1 MAEKKETIMHLTEK
15 LMNIQVELKAPKN
28 QYNSFG
34 KYKYRNIE
42 DIQEALKPLL
52 NKYCVALTLSD
63 EIVEVGGRVYV
74 KATARLIDCIS
85 DEVIET
91 TAYARESSDKKGMD
105 DAQIT
110 GATSSYARK
119 YCVSGLMLLDDT
131 QDVDS
136 EEYQQA
142 QKKETKKATAPKKEE
157 KAAEQVPNPTPE
169 QVPSRALLRKF
180 CQDFNVNPNIIVQVC
195 NLRQDSTE
203 QEWADALEYAK
214 ATYGG

>member
-1 MAEKKETIMHLTEK
+1 MADKKEVMHLTEK

-42 DIQEALKPLL
+42 DIQEAIKPLL
-52 NKYCVALTLSD
+52 DKYCVALTLSD

-85 DEVIET
+85 GEVIET

-119 YCVSGLMLLDDT
+119 YCVSGMMLLDDT
-131 QDVDS
+131 KDPDT
-136 EEYQQA
+136 EEYQTE
-142 QKKETKKATAPKKEE
+142 QKKETKKSATPKKVQ
-157 KAAEQVPNPTPE
+157 AAEQVPNPTAE
-169 QVPSRALLRKF
+169 QVPSRALLRQF
-180 CQDFNVNPNIIVQVC
+180 CKDYNVNPNLIVQVC

-203 QEWADALEYAK
+203 QEWADALEYAR

>member
-136 EEYQQA
+136 EAYQQA

>member
-1 MAEKKETIMHLTEK
+1 MTDITSLRSK

-52 NKYCVALTLSD
+52 KKYDVALILAD

-74 KATARLIDCIS
+74 KATAKLIDC
-85 DEVIET
+85 DTNKVIET
-91 TAYARESSDKKGMD
+91 SAYAREADDKKGMD
-105 DAQIT
+105 SAQVT

-131 QDVDS
+131 QDVDT
-136 EEYQQA
+136 EAYQA
-142 QKKETKKATAPKKEE
+142 EQKKKSSPKKAAVQAPS
-157 KAAEQVPNPTPE
+157 AEPYEVKTE
-169 QVPSRALLRKF
+169 SVSSRTLLREF
-180 CQDFNVNPNIIVQVC
+180 CKKNNVNPNIIVQVC
-195 NLRQDSTE
+195 NLHQDSTE
-203 QEWADALEYAK
+203 QEWADAYEYAK